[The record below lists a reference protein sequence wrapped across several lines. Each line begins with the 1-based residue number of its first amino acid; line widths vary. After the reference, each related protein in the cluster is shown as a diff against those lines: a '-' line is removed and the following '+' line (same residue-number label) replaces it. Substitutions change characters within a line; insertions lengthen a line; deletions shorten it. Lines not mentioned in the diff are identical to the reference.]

1 MSWFQNIIPP
11 KIKRKEAGEKKV
23 ILFNLSGHG
32 HFDMVGYQ
40 KYFAGEL
47 ENYEYP
53 REAIEAAIAGLP
65 KVNA

>member
-1 MSWFQNIIPP
+1 
-11 KIKRKEAGEKKV
+11 
-23 ILFNLSGHG
+23 
-32 HFDMVGYQ
+32 MVGYQ